1 MACEKETLELF
12 ACEENSRKIKETLF
26 LFMQGT
32 KEKLLMIQQSY
43 KYKNGVL
50 IFFWNNNSSIHLYKG
65 D

>member
-12 ACEENSRKIKETLF
+12 AYEENSRKIKETLF

-50 IFFWNNNSSIHLYKG
+50 IFLWINNSSIHLYKG